1 MTGQQDLAEVIDV
14 LERYFDGLY
23 HASSKTLAS
32 VFHPDAR
39 YINTTDGD
47 YMNYSMPEYFAIV
60 DQRKPPAENGE
71 ARRDNII
78 SIEFGNARMAFAKV
92 SMTMLGRHYL
102 DFLTLTFDEGQCRI
116 MCKVFSYTQGYL
128 EKS

>member
-1 MTGQQDLAEVIDV
+1 MTGQQDMAEVIDV

-23 HASSKTLAS
+23 HANSKKLAS

-39 YINTTDGD
+39 YINTADGD
-47 YMNYSMPEYFAIV
+47 YMNYSMPEYFAVI
-60 DQRKPPAENGE
+60 DQRKSPAEKGE
-71 ARRDNII
+71 ERLDNII

-102 DFLTLTFDEGQCRI
+102 DFLTLTFDEGQCLI
-116 MCKVFSYTQGYL
+116 MSKVFSYTQQIQ
-128 EKS
+128 EK

>member
-1 MTGQQDLAEVIDV
+1 MSDVVDV

-23 HASSKTLAS
+23 YANSKNLAV

-39 YINTTDGD
+39 YINATDGD
-47 YMNYSMPEYFAIV
+47 YMNYSISEYFEIV

-71 ARRDNII
+71 ERLDNII

-92 SMTMLGRHYL
+92 SMSMLGRHYL
-102 DFLTLTFDEGQCRI
+102 DFLTLTFDHGQWYI
-116 MCKVFSYTQGYL
+116 MCKVFSYTQHIQ
-128 EKS
+128 EN